1 MSDLEHFRTEWLSEL
16 KDGTDGTRRSGRP
29 GGSDTSDVSLENE
42 TTSPASNANRS
53 NNAHAGPPKDNYF
66 ISDRNRFCKQAVKLE
81 SNTACQGNPRAFEIA
96 DRLLQGEILT
106 DDDLYAK
113 RGKKRGDL
121 GNDQDDHAERKKMQK
136 VSKHHKHDS
145 DRSLLDTFIS
155 DLNEIDE
162 IPFFDICLPR
172 EVAIN
177 IFRHLDIVDLCRCA
191 QVSRSWRS
199 IADDELLWHRHS
211 REMGFADDV
220 VAMEKAGWKR
230 FLRDQVQRES
240 VLRHNWKNRIGRLY
254 ELEYSRA
261 GVLSAVDSSDAV
273 VVAGYSSGE
282 VRLWHR
288 TCDGLEV
295 ETLTVDG
302 VQCADDSSHVSSVAL
317 SKSHAIVAY
326 ARGDVCVADLGAPS
340 SPAAAACRQLLSLP
354 GPAHVTASQNDDH
367 LVAFGGTHVV
377 LVDPSGRPR
386 PIQLNASQISSLLPC
401 QVSHV
406 RLVPSRTG
414 ARHPC
419 VVSAADDA
427 VRLHAGD
434 CFEADGVT
442 LHHMIGATVTCVDAT
457 EGVVALGVTDRTAV
471 HVFQVPLYAT
481 ESAKLLGTL
490 TSHTS
495 SVLCVNVSCCPDN
508 LVLTGSCDKNARIFD
523 MRTLQCEVRISAHGL
538 GVTQVQMDEHS
549 LVTGGQDGLVCV
561 WDLRS
566 KAKLWEMFCRHPVR
580 HLKANATTLV
590 TAHLPQELF
599 PEPEDGNVV
608 VHARQRGSIRVYD
621 FTANQ
626 HTSGI
631 PSICLSSYDEPAGYN
646 YNVRLAVPYDDIVE
660 I

>member
-16 KDGTDGTRRSGRP
+16 KDGTGSTRRSDRP

-42 TTSPASNANRS
+42 TTSPASNANKG
-53 NNAHAGPPKDNYF
+53 NNAHAGPPKDHHF
-66 ISDRNRFCKQAVKLE
+66 ISDRNRFCKQAIKLE

-106 DDDLYAK
+106 DDDLYVK

-121 GNDQDDHAERKKMQK
+121 GNNQDDHAERRQMQK
-136 VSKHHKHDS
+136 VTKRHKHDS

-177 IFRHLDIVDLCRCA
+177 IFRHLNIVDLCRCA

-230 FLRDQVQRES
+230 FLRDQMQRES

-295 ETLTVDG
+295 ETLSVDG
-302 VQCADDSSHVSSVAL
+302 VPCADDSGHVSSVAL

-326 ARGDVCVADLGAPS
+326 ARGEVCVADLGAPS
-340 SPAAAACRQLLSLP
+340 LSAATPCRQLLSLP

-367 LVAFGGTHVV
+367 FVAFGGTHVV

-386 PIQLNASQISSLLPC
+386 PIQLSTK
-401 QVSHV
+401 VSHV
-406 RLVPSRTG
+406 KLVPSRTG

-434 CFEADGVT
+434 CFEVDGVT

-495 SVLCVNVSCCPDN
+495 SVLCVNVSSCPDN

-523 MRTLQCEVRISAHGL
+523 VRTLQCEVRISAHGL

-580 HLKANATTLV
+580 HLRANATTLV

>member
-1 MSDLEHFRTEWLSEL
+1 
-16 KDGTDGTRRSGRP
+16 
-29 GGSDTSDVSLENE
+29 
-42 TTSPASNANRS
+42 
-53 NNAHAGPPKDNYF
+53 
-66 ISDRNRFCKQAVKLE
+66 
-81 SNTACQGNPRAFEIA
+81 
-96 DRLLQGEILT
+96 
-106 DDDLYAK
+106 
-113 RGKKRGDL
+113 
-121 GNDQDDHAERKKMQK
+121 
-136 VSKHHKHDS
+136 
-145 DRSLLDTFIS
+145 
-155 DLNEIDE
+155 
-162 IPFFDICLPR
+162 
-172 EVAIN
+172 
-177 IFRHLDIVDLCRCA
+177 
-191 QVSRSWRS
+191 
-199 IADDELLWHRHS
+199 
-211 REMGFADDV
+211 MGFADDV
-220 VAMEKAGWKR
+220 VAIEKAGWKR
-230 FLRDQVQRES
+230 FLREQVQRES

-282 VRLWHR
+282 IRLWHR

-295 ETLTVDG
+295 ETLTAEGVVCVDG
-302 VQCADDSSHVSSVAL
+302 FNHVSSVAL
-317 SKSHAIVAY
+317 SKSHVVVAY
-326 ARGDVCVADLGAPS
+326 AKGEVCVADIGVS
-340 SPAAAACRQLLSLP
+340 SLLAGTACRQVLSLP
-354 GPAHVTASQNDDH
+354 GPAQVTASQQDSH
-367 LVAFGGTHVV
+367 FAAFGGTHIA
-377 LVDPSGRPR
+377 LVGPTGQPH
-386 PIQLNASQISSLLPC
+386 P
-401 QVSHV
+401 VSHIK
-406 RLVPSRTG
+406 LVPLRPG

-442 LHHMIGATVTCVDAT
+442 LHHMIGASVTCVDAT
-457 EGVVALGVTDRTAV
+457 DGVVALGVTDRSAV

-481 ESAKLLGTL
+481 ESAGLLGTL

-495 SVLCVNVSCCPDN
+495 SVLCVNVSSCPDN

-523 MRTLQCEVRISAHGL
+523 LRTLQCEVRINAHGL

-580 HLKANATTLV
+580 HLRANATTLV

>member
-1 MSDLEHFRTEWLSEL
+1 MSEL
-16 KDGTDGTRRSGRP
+16 KCGTEGKDQNDQR
-29 GGSDTSDVSLENE
+29 DVSLENE
-42 TTSPASNANRS
+42 TTSPVWNTTKTGSVHASPS
-53 NNAHAGPPKDNYF
+53 TDNAHG
-66 ISDRNRFCKQAVKLE
+66 DRNRLCKQALKLE
-81 SNTACQGNPRAFEIA
+81 SNTVCLGNPRAFEIA

-106 DDDLYAK
+106 DDDLYVK
-113 RGKKRGDL
+113 RGRKRTDL
-121 GNDQDDHAERKKMQK
+121 GNDHDEDGRKKMQTAATQLK
-136 VSKHHKHDS
+136 QGS
-145 DRSLLDTFIS
+145 DRSFLETFIS
-155 DLNEIDE
+155 DLNEINE

-177 IFRHLDIVDLCRCA
+177 IFRHLNIVDLCRCA

-211 REMGFADDV
+211 QEMGFADDV
-220 VAMEKAGWKR
+220 AAIEKVGWKH

-240 VLRHNWKNRIGRLY
+240 LLRHNWKNRIGRLY

-261 GVLSAVDSSDAV
+261 GVLSAVDSSDTV
-273 VVAGYSSGE
+273 VVSGYSSGE
-282 VRLWHR
+282 IRLWHR
-288 TCDGLEV
+288 TCDGLEE
-295 ETLTVDG
+295 ETLTADG
-302 VQCADDSSHVSSVAL
+302 VICSNSSNHVSSVAL
-317 SKSHAIVAY
+317 SKNHAIVAY
-326 ARGDVCVADLGAPS
+326 AKGEVCVADIRAPFS
-340 SPAAAACRQLLSLP
+340 ASATSCRQVLSLP
-354 GPAHVTASQNDDH
+354 GPAHVTASRQDNH
-367 LVAFGGTHVV
+367 FAAFGGTHVV
-377 LVDPSGRPR
+377 LVDPTGQPH
-386 PIQLNASQISSLLPC
+386 PVQLSTK
-401 QVSHV
+401 VSHV
-406 RLVPSRTG
+406 KLVPLRPS

-442 LHHMIGATVTCVDAT
+442 LHHMIGASVTCVDAT
-457 EGVVALGVTDRTAV
+457 DGVVALGVTDRSAV
-471 HVFQVPLYAT
+471 HVFQVPIYTT
-481 ESAKLLGTL
+481 ERAKLLGTL

-495 SVLCVNVSCCPDN
+495 SVLCVNVSGCPDN

-523 MRTLQCEVRISAHGL
+523 LRTLQCEVRINAHGL
-538 GVTQVQMDEHS
+538 GVTQIQMDEYS

-580 HLKANATTLV
+580 HLRANATTLV

-599 PEPEDGNVV
+599 PEPEDGNVA

-626 HTSGI
+626 HTSGV